1 MGILKFTITHKDPK
15 SLARVGRLEVK
26 HGVLETPAFIVVG
39 TRASVKA
46 VDPRELKAMGVQIAL
61 ANTYHLMLR
70 PGAEAV
76 AEQGGLHSFMGWD
89 GPMVTDSGGF
99 QAFSLGFAIEHGVGK
114 MVKMFPAEGSHD
126 RAKKSPPA
134 RGGSAFGGKLAKI
147 TDDGIMFHSHLD
159 ASKHLLTP
167 ELSIDIQQKL
177 GADMIL
183 VLDEC
188 TSPLSSYE
196 YTRSSLDRSHRWAER
211 SMAAHKSDQALVGI
225 VQGGAYEDLR
235 TYAAKWNAGMPFD
248 AFAIGGSLGKSKD
261 DMWRILEWT
270 NAILPEGKPRH
281 LLGIGGVDDVF
292 NAVERGVD
300 MFDCISPTR
309 LARMGIVS
317 LRPESGGSAANKWR
331 LHINGSVKAEKGPID
346 PACGCS
352 TCTRFSRAYLRHL
365 LSTGE
370 LLGYSLTSTH
380 NLYFIT
386 KLFEEI
392 RAAIKDG
399 SYTMLREKWMGK

>member
-1 MGILKFTITHKDPK
+1 MGILRFSVTHKDPK
-15 SLARVGRLEVK
+15 SMARVGRLELK
-26 HGVLETPAFIVVG
+26 HGALETPAFIVVG

-46 VDPRELKAMGVQIAL
+46 VDPRELKAMGVQITL

-70 PGAEAV
+70 PGAEEV

-114 MVKMFPAEGSHD
+114 MVKMFPDEGKHD
-126 RAKKSPPA
+126 RAPKPQKP
-134 RGGSAFGGKLAKI
+134 KLAKI
-147 TDDGIMFHSHLD
+147 TPDGIVFHSHLD

-167 ELSIDIQQKL
+167 ERSIDIQQKL

-196 YTRSSLDRSHRWAER
+196 YTKESLERSHRWAER
-211 SMAAHKSDQALVGI
+211 SMAAHTTDQALVGI

-235 TYAAKWNAGMPFD
+235 AHAAAWNAAMPFD

-261 DMWRILEWT
+261 DMWRILEWV
-270 NAILPEGKPRH
+270 NPVLPEAKPRH

-292 NAVERGVD
+292 EAVERGVD

-317 LRPESGGSAANKWR
+317 LRPESGGTAANKWR
-331 LHINGSVKAEKGPID
+331 MHLNGSVKAEKGPID

-352 TCTRFSRAYLRHL
+352 TCTRFSRAYLRHPL
-365 LSTGE
+365 ATGE
-370 LLGYSLTSTH
+370 LLGFSLTSTH
-380 NLYFIT
+380 NLYFMT
-386 KLFEEI
+386 K
-392 RAAIKDG
+392 
-399 SYTMLREKWMGK
+399 

>member
-1 MGILKFTITHKDPK
+1 MGNLKFTITAKDHG
-15 SLARVGRLEVK
+15 SLARVGRLEVA
-26 HGVLETPAFIVVG
+26 HGALETPAFIVVG

-46 VDPRELKAMGVQIAL
+46 VDPRELKAMGVQITL

-70 PGAEAV
+70 PGAEEV

-114 MVKMFPAEGSHD
+114 MVKMFPDEGKHD
-126 RAKKSPPA
+126 RAPKPQKP
-134 RGGSAFGGKLAKI
+134 KLAKI
-147 TDDGIMFHSHLD
+147 TPDGIVFHSHLD

-167 ELSIDIQQKL
+167 ERSIDIQQKL

-196 YTRSSLDRSHRWAER
+196 YTKESLERSHRWAER
-211 SMAAHKSDQALVGI
+211 SMAAHTTDQALVGI

-235 TYAAKWNAGMPFD
+235 AHAARWNAAMPFD

-261 DMWRILEWT
+261 DMWRILEWV
-270 NAILPEGKPRH
+270 NPVLPESKPRH

-292 NAVERGVD
+292 EAVERGVD

-331 LHINGSVKAEKGPID
+331 MHLNGSVKAEKGPID

-370 LLGYSLTSTH
+370 LLGFSLTSTH
-380 NLYFIT
+380 NLYFMT

-392 RAAIKDG
+392 RAAIKAGTYAD
-399 SYTMLREKWMGK
+399 LKERWMGK

>member
-1 MGILKFTITHKDPK
+1 MGILTFDITHKDK
-15 SLARVGRLEVK
+15 ASMARVGRLTVK
-26 HGVLETPAFIVVG
+26 HGALETPAFIVVG

-46 VDPRELKAMGVQIAL
+46 VDPRDLKEMGAQIAL

-76 AEQGGLHSFMGWD
+76 AEQGGLHAFMGWD

-114 MVKMFPAEGSHD
+114 MVKMFPDEGKHD
-126 RAKKSPPA
+126 RVQKTPP
-134 RGGSAFGGKLAKI
+134 RPKLAKI
-147 TDDGIMFHSHLD
+147 TDDGIVFHSHLD

-167 ELSIDIQQKL
+167 ERSIDIQEKL
-177 GADMIL
+177 GADIIL

-188 TSPLSSYE
+188 TSPLSTYD
-196 YTRSSLDRSHRWAER
+196 YTKVSLDRSHRWAER
-211 SMAAHKSDQALVGI
+211 SFAAHKTDQALAGI

-235 TYAAKWNAGMPFD
+235 TYAAKWNADMPFD
-248 AFAIGGSLGKSKD
+248 SYAIGGSLGKSKD

-292 NAVERGVD
+292 GAVERGID

-309 LARMGIVS
+309 LARMGIVHI
-317 LRPESGGSAANKWR
+317 RPESGGNAANKWR
-331 LHINGSVKAEKGPID
+331 IHLNGSVKAEKGPID

-370 LLGYSLTSTH
+370 LL
-380 NLYFIT
+380 
-386 KLFEEI
+386 
-392 RAAIKDG
+392 
-399 SYTMLREKWMGK
+399 

>member
-1 MGILKFTITHKDPK
+1 M
-15 SLARVGRLEVK
+15 ARVGRLELK
-26 HGVLETPAFIVVG
+26 HGALETPAFIVVG

-46 VDPRELKAMGVQIAL
+46 VDPRELKAMGVQITL

-114 MVKMFPAEGSHD
+114 MVKMFPDEGKHD
-126 RAKKSPPA
+126 RAPKTQKP
-134 RGGSAFGGKLAKI
+134 KLAKI
-147 TDDGIMFHSHLD
+147 TPDGIIFHSHLD

-167 ELSIDIQQKL
+167 ERSIDIQEKL

-196 YTRSSLDRSHRWAER
+196 YTKESLERSHRWSER
-211 SMAAHKSDQALVGI
+211 SMAAHKTDQALVGI

-235 TYAAKWNAGMPFD
+235 AHAARWNAAMPFD

-261 DMWRILEWT
+261 DMWRILEWV
-270 NAILPEGKPRH
+270 NPVLPESKPRH

-292 NAVERGVD
+292 GAVERGVD

-317 LRPESGGSAANKWR
+317 LRPESGGRAANKWR
-331 LHINGSVKAEKGPID
+331 MHLNGSVKAEKGPID

-352 TCTRFSRAYLRHL
+352 TCARFSRAYLRHL
-365 LSTGE
+365 LATGE
-370 LLGYSLTSTH
+370 LLGFSLTSTH
-380 NLYFIT
+380 NLWFMT
-386 KLFEEI
+386 KLFGEI
-392 RAAIKDG
+392 RAAIKAGTYAD
-399 SYTMLREKWMGK
+399 LKEKWMGN

>member
-1 MGILKFTITHKDPK
+1 MGILTYEITHKDPK
-15 SLARVGRLEVK
+15 SMARVGRLAVK
-26 HGVLETPAFIVVG
+26 HGSLETPAFIVVG

-46 VDPRELKAMGVQIAL
+46 VDPRELEAMGVQIAL

-76 AEQGGLHSFMGWD
+76 AEQGGLHSFMGWK

-126 RAKKSPPA
+126 RAPKPQKP
-134 RGGSAFGGKLAKI
+134 KLAKI
-147 TDDGIMFHSHLD
+147 TDDGIVFHSHLD
-159 ASKHLLTP
+159 AAKYLLTP
-167 ELSIDIQQKL
+167 ERSIDVQEKL

-196 YTRSSLDRSHRWAER
+196 YTKDSLDRSHRWAER
-211 SMAAHKSDQALVGI
+211 SLAAHKTDQALVGI

-235 TYAAKWNAGMPFD
+235 TYAATWNAGMPFD
-248 AFAIGGSLGKSKD
+248 SFAIGGSLGKSKD

-292 NAVERGVD
+292 GAIERGVD

-309 LARMGIVS
+309 LARMGIVY
-317 LRPESGGSAANKWR
+317 LRPESGGSPANKWR
-331 LHINGSVKAEKGPID
+331 LHLNGSVKAEKGPID

-352 TCTRFSRAYLRHL
+352 TCKRFSRAYLRHL

-399 SYTMLREKWMGK
+399 SFVALKERWMGNT

>member
-1 MGILKFTITHKDPK
+1 MGFLRFDITHKD
-15 SLARVGRLEVK
+15 SRSAARTGVLRLK
-26 HGVLETPAFIVVG
+26 HGVVETPAFIVVG

-46 VDPRELKAMGVQIAL
+46 VDPRDLKEMGVQITL
-61 ANTYHLMLR
+61 GNTYHLMLR

-76 AEQGGLHSFMGWD
+76 AEQGGLHTFMGWD

-114 MVKMFPAEGSHD
+114 MVKMFPEEGNHD
-126 RAKKSPPA
+126 RAQKPA
-134 RGGSAFGGKLAKI
+134 KPKLAKI
-147 TDDGIMFHSHLD
+147 DDDGIIFRSHLD
-159 ASKHLLTP
+159 ASLHKLTP
-167 ELSIDIQQKL
+167 ERSIDIQEKL

-188 TSPLSSYE
+188 TSPLSTYE
-196 YTRSSLDRSHRWAER
+196 YTRDSLERSHRWAER
-211 SMAAHKSDQALVGI
+211 SMAAHASDQALVGI

-235 TYAAKWNAGMPFD
+235 LHAARWNAAMPFD

-261 DMWRILEWT
+261 DMWRILEWV
-270 NAILPEGKPRH
+270 NPVLPEHKPRH

-292 NAVERGVD
+292 GAVERGVD

-309 LARMGIVS
+309 LARMGIVY
-317 LRPESGGSAANKWR
+317 LRPESGGAAANKWR
-331 LHINGSVKAEKGPID
+331 MHLNGSVKNEKAPID

-352 TCTRFSRAYLRHL
+352 TCRRFSRAYLRHL

-370 LLGYSLTSTH
+370 ILGHTLASVH
-380 NLYFIT
+380 NLYFMT
-386 KLFEEI
+386 SLFKEI
-392 RAAIKDG
+392 RAAIAVGTFGDLKA
-399 SYTMLREKWMGK
+399 MWLH

>member
-1 MGILKFTITHKDPK
+1 MGILKFTVTAKDPG
-15 SLARVGRLEVK
+15 SLARTGLLEVK
-26 HGVLETPAFIVVG
+26 HGSLETPAFIVVG

-46 VDPRELKAMGVQIAL
+46 VDPRELKAMGVQITL

-114 MVKMFPAEGSHD
+114 MVKMFPAEGKHD
-126 RAKKSPPA
+126 RAPVPQ
-134 RGGSAFGGKLAKI
+134 RPKLAKI
-147 TDDGIMFHSHLD
+147 TDEGILFHSHLD
-159 ASKHLLTP
+159 ASKHMLTP
-167 ELSIDIQQKL
+167 ERSIDIQEKL
-177 GADMIL
+177 GADIIL

-188 TSPLSSYE
+188 TSPLSTYE
-196 YTRSSLDRSHRWAER
+196 YTRDSLELSHRWAER
-211 SMAAHKSDQALVGI
+211 SFAAHKTDQALAGI

-235 TYAAKWNAGMPFD
+235 IHAAKWNAAMPFD
-248 AFAIGGSLGKSKD
+248 SYAIGGSLGKSKD

-270 NAILPEGKPRH
+270 NAILPENKPRH

-292 NAVERGVD
+292 GAVERGID

-309 LARMGIVS
+309 LARMGIVHI
-317 LRPESGGSAANKWR
+317 RPESGGNAANKWR
-331 LHINGSVKAEKGPID
+331 IHLNGSVKAEKGPID

-370 LLGYSLTSTH
+370 LLGFALTSTH

-392 RAAIKDG
+392 RQAIKAGTYQD
-399 SYTMLREKWMGK
+399 LKAKWLAG

>member
-1 MGILKFTITHKDPK
+1 MGNLKFTVTAKDPK
-15 SLARVGRLEVK
+15 SLARTGVIEVA
-26 HGVLETPAFIVVG
+26 HGKIETPAFIVVG

-46 VDPRELKAMGVQIAL
+46 VDPRDLREMGVQVTL
-61 ANTYHLMLR
+61 GNTYHLMLR
-70 PGAEAV
+70 PGAEEV
-76 AEQGGLHSFMGWD
+76 AEQGGLHKFMGWD

-114 MVKMFPAEGSHD
+114 MVKMFPAEGKHD
-126 RAKKSPPA
+126 RAPQPQ
-134 RGGSAFGGKLAKI
+134 RPKLAKI
-147 TDDGIMFHSHLD
+147 TDDGILFHSHLD

-167 ELSIDIQQKL
+167 ERSIDIQEKL
-177 GADMIL
+177 GADIIL

-196 YTRSSLDRSHRWAER
+196 YTKESLDRSHRWAER
-211 SMAAHKSDQALVGI
+211 SMVAHKTDQALAGI
-225 VQGGAYEDLR
+225 VQGGAYKDLR
-235 TYAAKWNAGMPFD
+235 DHAAKWNASMPFD
-248 AFAIGGSLGKSKD
+248 SYAIGGSLGKSKD

-270 NAILPEGKPRH
+270 NVILPEDKPRH

-292 NAVERGVD
+292 GAVERGID

-309 LARMGIVS
+309 QARMGIVS
-317 LRPESGGSAANKWR
+317 LRPESGGNAANKWR
-331 LHINGSVKAEKGPID
+331 FHINGSVKAEKGPID

-352 TCTRFSRAYLRHL
+352 TCARFSRAYLRHL

-370 LLGYSLTSTH
+370 LLGFTLTSIH
-380 NLYFIT
+380 NLYFVT

-399 SYTMLREKWMGK
+399 SYLALKEKWLGK

>member
-1 MGILKFTITHKDPK
+1 MGILHFEITHKDPK
-15 SLARVGRLEVK
+15 SLARVGKLKVK
-26 HGVLETPAFIVVG
+26 HGELETPAFIVVG

-46 VDPRELKAMGVQIAL
+46 VDPRELKAMGVQITL

-114 MVKMFPAEGSHD
+114 MVKMFPAEGKHD
-126 RAKKSPPA
+126 RAPA
-134 RGGSAFGGKLAKI
+134 PQRPKLAKI
-147 TDDGIMFHSHLD
+147 TPDGIMFHSHLD
-159 ASKHLLTP
+159 ASKHMLTP
-167 ELSIDIQQKL
+167 ERSIDIQEKL
-177 GADMIL
+177 GADIIL

-188 TSPLSSYE
+188 TSPLSTYE
-196 YTRSSLDRSHRWAER
+196 YTRDSLELSHRWAER
-211 SMAAHKSDQALVGI
+211 SFAAHKTDQALAGI

-235 TYAAKWNAGMPFD
+235 THAAKWNAAMPFD
-248 AFAIGGSLGKSKD
+248 SYAIGGSLGKSKD

-270 NAILPEGKPRH
+270 NVILPENKPRH

-292 NAVERGVD
+292 GAVERGVD

-309 LARMGIVS
+309 LARMGIVH
-317 LRPESGGSAANKWR
+317 LRPESGGNAANKWR
-331 LHINGSVKAEKGPID
+331 LHLNGSVKADKGPID
-346 PACGCS
+346 PACECS

-365 LSTGE
+365 LATGE
-370 LLGYSLTSTH
+370 LLGFALTSAH

-392 RAAIKDG
+392 RAAIKTGTYGD
-399 SYTMLREKWMGK
+399 LKAKWMAG

>member
-1 MGILKFTITHKDPK
+1 MGILRFSVTHKDPK
-15 SLARVGRLEVK
+15 SMARVGRLELK
-26 HGVLETPAFIVVG
+26 HGALETPAFIVVG

-46 VDPRELKAMGVQIAL
+46 VDPRELKAMGVQITL

-114 MVKMFPAEGSHD
+114 MVKMFPDEGKHD
-126 RAKKSPPA
+126 RAPKPQKP
-134 RGGSAFGGKLAKI
+134 KLAKI
-147 TDDGIMFHSHLD
+147 TADGIVFHSHLD

-167 ELSIDIQQKL
+167 ERSIDIQQKL

-196 YTRSSLDRSHRWAER
+196 YTKESLERSHRWAER
-211 SMAAHKSDQALVGI
+211 SMAAHTTDQALVGI

-235 TYAAKWNAGMPFD
+235 AHAAAWNAAMPFD

-261 DMWRILEWT
+261 DMWRILEWV
-270 NAILPEGKPRH
+270 NPVLPEAKPRH

-292 NAVERGVD
+292 EAVERGVD

-317 LRPESGGSAANKWR
+317 LRPESGGTAANKWR
-331 LHINGSVKAEKGPID
+331 MHLNGSVKAEKGPID

-365 LSTGE
+365 LATGE
-370 LLGYSLTSTH
+370 LLGFSLTSTH
-380 NLYFIT
+380 NLYFMT

-392 RAAIKDG
+392 RAAIKNG
-399 SYTMLREKWMGK
+399 TYAELKERWMGK

>member
-1 MGILKFTITHKDPK
+1 MGILKFTIEAKDPG

-26 HGVLETPAFIVVG
+26 HGSLETPAFIVVG

-46 VDPRELKAMGVQIAL
+46 VDPRELKAMGVQITL

-114 MVKMFPAEGSHD
+114 MVKMFPAEGKHD
-126 RAKKSPPA
+126 RAPA
-134 RGGSAFGGKLAKI
+134 PQRPKLAKI
-147 TDDGIMFHSHLD
+147 TSDGILFHSHLD
-159 ASKHLLTP
+159 ASKHMLTP
-167 ELSIDIQQKL
+167 ERSIDIQEKL
-177 GADMIL
+177 GADIIL

-188 TSPLSSYE
+188 TSPLSTYD
-196 YTRSSLDRSHRWAER
+196 YTRDSLELSHRWAER
-211 SMAAHKSDQALVGI
+211 SLAAHKTDQALAGI

-235 TYAAKWNAGMPFD
+235 LHAAKWNASMPFD
-248 AFAIGGSLGKSKD
+248 SYAIGGSLGKSKD

-270 NAILPEGKPRH
+270 NAILPENKPRH

-292 NAVERGVD
+292 GAVERGVD

-309 LARMGIVS
+309 LARMGIVH
-317 LRPESGGSAANKWR
+317 LRPESGGNAANKWR
-331 LHINGSVKAEKGPID
+331 LHLNGSVKAEKGPID

-365 LSTGE
+365 LATGE
-370 LLGYSLTSTH
+370 LLGFALTSAH
-380 NLYFIT
+380 NLFFIT

-392 RAAIKDG
+392 RAAIRTGTYAELKG
-399 SYTMLREKWMGK
+399 RWLG

>member
-1 MGILKFTITHKDPK
+1 MGILKFTVTAKDPK
-15 SLARVGRLEVK
+15 SLARTGVLEVA
-26 HGVLETPAFIVVG
+26 HGTLETPAFIVVG

-46 VDPRELKAMGVQIAL
+46 VDPRDLREMGVQITL

-76 AEQGGLHSFMGWD
+76 AAQGGLHKMMGWD

-114 MVKMFPAEGSHD
+114 MVKMFPAEGKHD
-126 RAKKSPPA
+126 RAQKAQKP
-134 RGGSAFGGKLAKI
+134 KLAKI
-147 TDDGIMFHSHLD
+147 TDDGILFHSHLD

-167 ELSIDIQQKL
+167 ERSIDIQEKL
-177 GADMIL
+177 GADIIL

-188 TSPLSSYE
+188 TSPLSTYE
-196 YTRSSLDRSHRWAER
+196 YTKESLDRSHRWAER
-211 SMAAHKSDQALVGI
+211 SLAAHKTDQALAGI
-225 VQGGAYEDLR
+225 VQGGAYKDLR
-235 TYAAKWNAGMPFD
+235 DHAAKWNASMPFD
-248 AFAIGGSLGKSKD
+248 SYAIGGSLGKSKD

-270 NAILPEGKPRH
+270 NVILPEDKPRH

-292 NAVERGVD
+292 GAVERGVD

-309 LARMGIVS
+309 LGRMGIVS
-317 LRPESGGSAANKWR
+317 LRPESGGNAANKWR
-331 LHINGSVKAEKGPID
+331 LHVNGSVKADNGPID

-352 TCTRFSRAYLRHL
+352 TCTRFSRAYVRHL

-370 LLGYSLTSTH
+370 ILGLTLTSIH
-380 NLYFIT
+380 NLYFMT
-386 KLFEEI
+386 TLFEEI
-392 RAAIKDG
+392 RAAIKG
-399 SYTMLREKWMGK
+399 GTYAALKEKWLGA

>member
-1 MGILKFTITHKDPK
+1 MSILTFDITHKDK
-15 SLARVGRLEVK
+15 ASMARVGRLAVK

-46 VDPRELKAMGVQIAL
+46 VDPRDLKEMGVQIAL

-76 AEQGGLHSFMGWD
+76 AEQGGLHKFMGWD

-114 MVKMFPAEGSHD
+114 MVKMFPDEGKHD
-126 RAKKSPPA
+126 RVQKAPA
-134 RGGSAFGGKLAKI
+134 RPKLAKI
-147 TDDGIMFHSHLD
+147 TDDGIVFHSHLD
-159 ASKHLLTP
+159 ASRHLLTP
-167 ELSIDIQQKL
+167 ERSIDIQEKL
-177 GADMIL
+177 GADVIL

-188 TSPLSSYE
+188 TSPLSTYD
-196 YTRSSLDRSHRWAER
+196 YTKVSLDRSHRWAER
-211 SMAAHKSDQALVGI
+211 SLAAHKTDQALAGI

-235 TYAAKWNAGMPFD
+235 TYAAKWNADMPFD
-248 AFAIGGSLGKSKD
+248 SYAIGGSLGKSKD

-292 NAVERGVD
+292 GAVERGVD

-309 LARMGIVS
+309 LARQGIVY
-317 LRPESGGSAANKWR
+317 LRPEGGGTAANKWR
-331 LHINGSVKAEKGPID
+331 MHLNGAVKADKGPID
-346 PACGCS
+346 PSC
-352 TCTRFSRAYLRHL
+352 TCTTCARFSRAYLRHL

-370 LLGYSLTSTH
+370 LLGFTLTSIH
-380 NLYFIT
+380 NLHYVT

-399 SYTMLREKWMGK
+399 SFRSLKEKWMGSA